1 MLWVL
6 VILADMQNS
15 SFAHQLAVTSALP
28 RLSVG
33 MPNAVNIG
41 FLAPLSG
48 QVESW
53 GLPGLH
59 GCRIWEDWLNKNG
72 GLLINGRRY
81 PIKIVEFDCGY
92 DPEKARQGARHLVEQ
107 HDVKLLMML
116 GGDTIAQ
123 IRDYLTRRKLLTS
136 TLLPSDL
143 SPDTPYLIAPSE
155 LHPIYNVTGVEWLA
169 QTRPELGSVAICS
182 QVDELGLPSLATYRA
197 AFKAANINITKE
209 IQYDPGTTTAAGIVQ
224 PMLDSGADILC
235 WCTSYTP
242 MVHAMTEYAH
252 AKGFKGQIISCTL
265 DYYDQLVARTSAEFM
280 EGFVFQFPD
289 FDDEKLTEKTFFFNR
304 PKGFFDE
311 YNSRFPG
318 TWTAVSWEYVAILD
332 IWHAAVEKCNSVNS
346 LSVLAAMK
354 QLGHVTHAFGPAHWW
369 GESMFGIDNAL
380 VGDWP
385 VVTLKNGK
393 AKIAAF
399 GSIPRWLKRHGDLL
413 KKEMSNLGQ
422 LWEQRLR
429 SSGNGAAL
437 KTRTPE
443 SVLLQK

>member
-1 MLWVL
+1 
-6 VILADMQNS
+6 MQNS
-15 SFAHQLAVTSALP
+15 SFAHQLAVSSVLP

-59 GCRIWEDWLNKNG
+59 GCRIWEDWLNKTG

-81 PIKIVEFDCGY
+81 PIKIVEYDCGY
-92 DPEKARQGARHLVEQ
+92 DAEEAAKGARHLIEQ
-107 HDVKLLMML
+107 HDIKLLMML

-123 IRDYLTRRKLLTS
+123 IRDHLTHRKVLTS

-155 LHPIYNVTGVEWLA
+155 LHPIYNVTGVDWLA
-169 QTRPELGSVAICS
+169 QARPELGTVAICS
-182 QVDELGLPSLATYRA
+182 QSDALGLPSLATYRA
-197 AFKAANINITKE
+197 AFKAANVGIAKV
-209 IQYDPGTTTAAGIVQ
+209 IQYDPGTTDAAGIVQ
-224 PMLDSGADILC
+224 PMLDSNADILC

-252 AKGFKGQIISCTL
+252 AQGFQGQIISCTL
-265 DYYDQLVARTSAEFM
+265 DYYDQLVGRTSVEFM

-289 FDDEKLTEKTFFFNR
+289 FDDEKLQEKSFFFNQ

-311 YNSRFPG
+311 YNRRFPG

-332 IWHAAVEKCNSVNS
+332 IWHAAVEKCNSVNP

-413 KKEMSNLGQ
+413 KQEMSDLGQ

-429 SSGNGAAL
+429 SIGNGTAL

-443 SVLLQK
+443 SIVLQK

>member
-1 MLWVL
+1 MLKN
-6 VILADMQNS
+6 MQNS
-15 SFAHQLAVTSALP
+15 SFAHQLAVSSALP

-59 GCRIWEDWLNKNG
+59 GCRIWEDWLNKTG

-81 PIKIVEFDCGY
+81 PIRIVEWDCGY
-92 DPEKARQGARHLVEQ
+92 DADQAAKGARHLVEH
-107 HDVKLLMML
+107 HDVKMLMML
-116 GGDTIAQ
+116 GGDTITR
-123 IRDYLTRRKLLTS
+123 IRDYLTHRKLLTS

-169 QTRPELGSVAICS
+169 KTKPELGTVAICS
-182 QVDELGLPSLATYRA
+182 QSDELGLPSLASYRA
-197 AFKAANINITKE
+197 AFKAENIKIIKE
-209 IQYDPGTTTAAGIVQ
+209 TLYDPGVTDAAAIVQ

-252 AKGFKGQIISCTL
+252 SKGFNGQIISCTL
-265 DYYDQLVARTSAEFM
+265 DYYDRLVARTSVGFM

-289 FDDEKLTEKTFFFNR
+289 FDDEKLREKTFFFNR
-304 PKGFFDE
+304 PQGFFDE
-311 YNSRFPG
+311 YNRRFPG

-346 LSVLAAMK
+346 LPVLAAMK

-393 AKIAAF
+393 ARIADF
-399 GSIPRWLKRHGDLL
+399 GSIPLWLQRHGDLL
-413 KKEMSNLGQ
+413 KQEMSDLGQ
-422 LWEQRLR
+422 LWQQRLR
-429 SSGNGAAL
+429 SKRHGAAL

-443 SVLLQK
+443 SVFLQK

>member
-1 MLWVL
+1 
-6 VILADMQNS
+6 MQNS
-15 SFAHQLAVTSALP
+15 SFAHQLAVSSALP

-81 PIKIVEFDCGY
+81 PIKIIEFDCGY

-169 QTRPELGSVAICS
+169 QTKPQLGSVAICS

-197 AFKAANINITKE
+197 AFKAANIHITKE

-413 KKEMSNLGQ
+413 KHEMSNLGQ

>member
-1 MLWVL
+1 
-6 VILADMQNS
+6 MQNS
-15 SFAHQLAVTSALP
+15 SFAHQLAVSSALP

-59 GCRIWEDWLNKNG
+59 GCRIWEDWLNKTG

-92 DPEKARQGARHLVEQ
+92 DAEKARKGARHLVEQ
-107 HDVKLLMML
+107 HDIKLLMML

-169 QTRPELGSVAICS
+169 QTKPELGSVAICS
-182 QVDELGLPSLATYRA
+182 QSDELGLPSLATYRA
-197 AFKAANINITKE
+197 AFKAANIGITKE
-209 IQYDPGTTTAAGIVQ
+209 IQYDPGTTAAAGIVQ

-242 MVHAMTEYAH
+242 MVHAMTEYAY

-265 DYYDQLVARTSAEFM
+265 DYYDQLVARTSVDFM
-280 EGFVFQFPD
+280 EDFVFQFPD

-311 YNSRFPG
+311 YNRRFPG

-399 GSIPRWLKRHGDLL
+399 GSIPRWLQRHGDLL
-413 KKEMSNLGQ
+413 KQEMSNLGQ

-429 SSGNGAAL
+429 SSGNRAAL

-443 SVLLQK
+443 SIFLQK

>member
-1 MLWVL
+1 
-6 VILADMQNS
+6 
-15 SFAHQLAVTSALP
+15 
-28 RLSVG
+28 
-33 MPNAVNIG
+33 
-41 FLAPLSG
+41 
-48 QVESW
+48 
-53 GLPGLH
+53 
-59 GCRIWEDWLNKNG
+59 
-72 GLLINGRRY
+72 
-81 PIKIVEFDCGY
+81 
-92 DPEKARQGARHLVEQ
+92 
-107 HDVKLLMML
+107 
-116 GGDTIAQ
+116 
-123 IRDYLTRRKLLTS
+123 
-136 TLLPSDL
+136 
-143 SPDTPYLIAPSE
+143 
-155 LHPIYNVTGVEWLA
+155 
-169 QTRPELGSVAICS
+169 
-182 QVDELGLPSLATYRA
+182 
-197 AFKAANINITKE
+197 
-209 IQYDPGTTTAAGIVQ
+209 
-224 PMLDSGADILC
+224 
-235 WCTSYTP
+235 
-242 MVHAMTEYAH
+242 
-252 AKGFKGQIISCTL
+252 
-265 DYYDQLVARTSAEFM
+265 
-280 EGFVFQFPD
+280 VFQFPD
-289 FDDEKLTEKTFFFNR
+289 FDDEMLTEKTFFFNR

-311 YNSRFPG
+311 YNTRFPG

-393 AKIAAF
+393 AKIATF

>member
-1 MLWVL
+1 
-6 VILADMQNS
+6 
-15 SFAHQLAVTSALP
+15 
-28 RLSVG
+28 

-169 QTRPELGSVAICS
+169 QTKPQLGSVAICS

-197 AFKAANINITKE
+197 AFKAANIHITKE

-413 KKEMSNLGQ
+413 KHEMSNLGQ

>member
-1 MLWVL
+1 
-6 VILADMQNS
+6 MQNS
-15 SFAHQLAVTSALP
+15 SFAHQLAVSSALP

-169 QTRPELGSVAICS
+169 QTKPQLGSVAICS

-197 AFKAANINITKE
+197 AFKAANIHITKE

-346 LSVLAAMK
+346 VSVLAAMK

-393 AKIAAF
+393 AKIATF

-413 KKEMSNLGQ
+413 KHEMSNLGQ

>member
-1 MLWVL
+1 
-6 VILADMQNS
+6 MQNS
-15 SFAHQLAVTSALP
+15 SFAHQLAVSSLLP

-59 GCRIWEDWLNKNG
+59 GCRIWEDWLNKTG

-81 PIKIVEFDCGY
+81 PIKIVEYDCGY
-92 DPEKARQGARHLVEQ
+92 DAGQAAKGARHLIEQ
-107 HDVKLLMML
+107 HDVKLLMMV

-123 IRDYLTRRKLLTS
+123 IRDYLTDRKVLTS

-155 LHPIYNVTGVEWLA
+155 LHPIYNVTGVDWLSQA
-169 QTRPELGSVAICS
+169 RPELGTVAMCS
-182 QVDELGLPSLATYRA
+182 QSDAHGLPSLATYRA
-197 AFKAANINITKE
+197 AFKAANVGITKE
-209 IQYDPGTTTAAGIVQ
+209 IQYDPGTTDAAGIVQ
-224 PMLDSGADILC
+224 PMLDSNADILC

-252 AKGFKGQIISCTL
+252 AQGFKGQMISCTL
-265 DYYDQLVARTSAEFM
+265 DYYDQLIARTSVEFM

-289 FDDEKLTEKTFFFNR
+289 FDDEKLQEKTFFFNQ
-304 PKGFFDE
+304 PKSFFDE
-311 YNSRFPG
+311 YNRRFPG

-332 IWHAAVEKCNSVNS
+332 IWHAAVEKCNSVNP

-413 KKEMSNLGQ
+413 KQEMSDLGQ

-429 SSGNGAAL
+429 SIGNEAAL
-437 KTRTPE
+437 QTRTPE
-443 SVLLQK
+443 SIIPQE